1 MAVDAAGGDDAAL
14 CIDLPAAGGQLCADG
29 CDAAVDDPD
38 VEFGAPATD
47 KDPILDA
54 ALERMKLKVAA

>member
-1 MAVDAAGGDDAAL
+1 MADLRALPHAERHPDSGTRPRADVAVDE
-14 CIDLPAAGGQLCADG
+14 
-29 CDAAVDDPD
+29 PD

-54 ALERMKLKVAA
+54 ALERVKLKVAA